1 MTNRTRAIMEGLVDV
16 VAIIGL
22 IVLGALRVVDGEA
35 ILPLVSL
42 IAAGSIGARVS
53 RKRSPATSDE
63 DIGPPPGS
71 HVSILALAV
80 APFLSLALHRVAG
93 AVVLAIV
100 LVTAAASCGGRGQGP
115 RRTTTAAACA
125 SLLVAIGEAPDIAPT
140 RAEADRQAVET
151 ICSRYTEPPAAPAE
165 GATP

>member
-1 MTNRTRAIMEGLVDV
+1 MTNQTRAIMEGLVDV

-53 RKRSPATSDE
+53 RKRTPTPPDDST
-63 DIGPPPGS
+63 PPGA
-71 HVSILALAV
+71 HTSILVLAL
-80 APFLSLALHRVAG
+80 APFLSLALHRAAAG
-93 AVVLAIV
+93 VLVLVLVLA
-100 LVTAAASCGGRGQGP
+100 TAASSCAGRGDGA

-125 SLLVAIGEAPDIAPT
+125 SLLVAIGEADRIAPE
-140 RAEADRQAVET
+140 RAEADRQTVAT
-151 ICSRYTEPPAAPAE
+151 ICTRYTDPPDG
-165 GATP
+165 GAR